1 MHRPGHLLIL
11 GFRPV
16 LSHAPFEIFY
26 ARSVTRDGPDLVLYQ
41 PARRFIRQ
49 VGLRIELP
57 WSPKSIACESVYA
70 PRNVKRLLNRLF
82 TETSRALYRDRPK
95 SVTRITGP

>member
-1 MHRPGHLLIL
+1 MHRPDHLLIP

-26 ARSVTRDGPDLVLYQ
+26 AQSVARDRPDLVLHQ

-49 VGLRIELP
+49 VGLRVGLP
-57 WSPKSIACESVYA
+57 WFWSLQLS
-70 PRNVKRLLNRLF
+70 LNRPL
-82 TETSRALYRDRPK
+82 
-95 SVTRITGP
+95 G